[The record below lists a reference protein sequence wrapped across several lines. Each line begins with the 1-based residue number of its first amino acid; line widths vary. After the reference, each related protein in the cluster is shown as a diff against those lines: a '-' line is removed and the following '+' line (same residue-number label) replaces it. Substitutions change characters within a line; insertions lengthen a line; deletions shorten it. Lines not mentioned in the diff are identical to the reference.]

1 MRLTATA
8 FITTALA
15 CGPAHAQEAQLG
27 RLSWAAFYCA
37 TLAGQANEQSEQERL
52 FILGYQSGLSF
63 INALQEGRVTEEQTD
78 ATVPLIVMLSLSGP
92 TPDFMLGRVY
102 EAAAEKA
109 YDDVSG
115 ELDQILGPEMRRSV
129 AMGLFESNNCILLR

>member
-1 MRLTATA
+1 MRLIATA
-8 FITTALA
+8 CIMTALA
-15 CGPAHAQEAQLG
+15 CGPANAQEAQLG
-27 RLSWAAFYCA
+27 HLSWAAFYCA

-63 INALQEGRVTEEQTD
+63 VDALQEGRVTEEQID
-78 ATVPLIVMLSLSGP
+78 ATVPLVVMLSLSGP
-92 TPDFMLGRVY
+92 TPDFMLGRLY

-115 ELDQILGPEMRRSV
+115 EFERVISPEIRRSV
-129 AMGLFESNNCILLR
+129 AMGLFSSNNCILLR